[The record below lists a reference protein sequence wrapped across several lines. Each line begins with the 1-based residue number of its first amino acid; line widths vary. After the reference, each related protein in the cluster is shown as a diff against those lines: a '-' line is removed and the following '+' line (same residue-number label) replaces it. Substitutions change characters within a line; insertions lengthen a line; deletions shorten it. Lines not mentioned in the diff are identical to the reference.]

1 MPKKDGSL
9 RFCLDFRKVNSV
21 SKFDS
26 YRMPRV
32 DDLVERLGQAKYI
45 STLDLCKGYWQVL
58 LTPESQ
64 EVTAFRTPFGHF
76 HFRVLPFGLH
86 RALSTFQ
93 RMMDQLL
100 RGTEGYAAAY
110 LDDIVIY
117 SRSRE
122 EHLLHLKDVLERIKS
137 AGLTLRPDKCFLA
150 KRETQYLGFVLGH
163 GVIRPQI
170 SKIEAIQSAGRP
182 QTKKQ
187 VRSFLGLIGWYRRF
201 IPNFSTRAAAVTTL
215 TKKDKPNKVVWT
227 DECEFAFQDLKD
239 SLCKEPILQ
248 SPDFEQTFTVQTD
261 ASEHGIG
268 AVLLQG
274 DSGQLRP
281 VAYISRKLLPRCH
294 KVSLVT
300 D

>member
-1 MPKKDGSL
+1 
-9 RFCLDFRKVNSV
+9 
-21 SKFDS
+21 
-26 YRMPRV
+26 MPRA
-32 DDLVERLGQAKYI
+32 DDLVERLGRAKYF
-45 STLDLCKGYWQVL
+45 STLDLCKGYWQVP

-64 EVTAFRTPFGHF
+64 EVTAFQTPFGHF

-86 RALSTFQ
+86 GAPSPFQ

-117 SRSRE
+117 SRSWK

-137 AGLTLRPDKCFLA
+137 AGLTLCPDKCFLA
-150 KRETQYLGFVLGH
+150 KRETQNQGFVLGH
-163 GVIRPQI
+163 GVIWPQV
-170 SKIEAIQSAGRP
+170 SKNEAIKYAGRP

-201 IPNFSTRAAAVTTL
+201 IPNFSAQAAVLTTL
-215 TKKDKPNKVVWT
+215 TKKVKSNKMVWT
-227 DECEFAFQDLKD
+227 GECELAFQDLKD
-239 SLCKEPILQ
+239 CLCKDPILQ

-268 AVLLQG
+268 AVLL
-274 DSGQLRP
+274 
-281 VAYISRKLLPRCH
+281 
-294 KVSLVT
+294 
-300 D
+300 